1 MVHEYVY
8 VIEQHALV
16 PSRTPFEMII
26 YFENI
31 TCGCGGTEDEV
42 RKNLVVLNCKSSECR
57 TIVDI
62 DEVWLCVLQHVK
74 RIALRD
80 LGAKTADVLCEVGTY
95 LTQSVKDESTFHKS
109 VDLYIVCVRKCLTG
123 HQFVFLYG

>member
-1 MVHEYVY
+1 M
-8 VIEQHALV
+8 EQLAPV

-31 TCGCGGTEDEV
+31 TCGCGNSEDKV
-42 RKNLVVLNCKSSECR
+42 RKNGVVFICKSSECH

-80 LGAKTADVLCEVGTY
+80 FGAKTADVLCEVGTY
-95 LTQSVKDESTFHKS
+95 LMQSVK
-109 VDLYIVCVRKCLTG
+109 
-123 HQFVFLYG
+123 